1 MKQKRT
7 SSPSSTESILL
18 AARKLFVQRGYGG
31 VNLDAIA
38 KKAGVARQTL
48 YNNFGSKEALFRA
61 MLDAHWAGFS
71 GDDAFEGLD
80 EIEKAGASA
89 EEILREVAN
98 RMVKFVEDADQ
109 ISFTRLVISESRRLP
124 WIGKEFYDAG
134 KGPLVNGL
142 AELLRGLSERKLLDC
157 PKPLL
162 AAHQFFGLI
171 LELMF
176 WPYVMAI
183 GPATSELPLPEEAVD
198 EAIRMFMARYAT
210 S

>member
-1 MKQKRT
+1 MKQKRPSAPT
-7 SSPSSTESILL
+7 SSEAILA

-38 KKAGVARQTL
+38 KKASVARQTL

-80 EIEKAGASA
+80 EAEKAGATA
-89 EEILREVAN
+89 EEILREVAD
-98 RMVKFVEDADQ
+98 RMVRFIDDADQ

-134 KGPLVNGL
+134 KGPLVNDL
-142 AELLRGLSERKLLDC
+142 AEMLRRLSERGKLDC
-157 PKPLL
+157 PNPLL

-171 LELMF
+171 LEVIF

-183 GPATSELPLPEEAVD
+183 GPATGELPLPEEAVD
-198 EAIRMFMARYAT
+198 EAIRMFMARYAPA
-210 S
+210 